1 MDLLHIIHH
10 PSRLH
15 DVRFCK
21 RVNGEGEL
29 LLVAAEDKK
38 VSIYDLPSDLDKV
51 PSIIAEM
58 VGHSNRSVIRYN
70 TFALPHSCRSSV
82 E

>member
-1 MDLLHIIHH
+1 MALQHTTTH
-10 PSRLH
+10 PSRIH
-15 DVRFCK
+15 SVRFCK

-38 VSIYDLPSDLDKV
+38 VSIYQISEDPQS
-51 PSIIAEM
+51 PPAIIAEM
-58 VGHSNRSVIRYN
+58 VGHANRFVHTSDHILF
-70 TFALPHSCRSSV
+70 TDASV